1 MLNKFALSCLML
13 SCASIPHLHAE
24 TPLET
29 ALVKALRDAH
39 FEKVIDFG
47 AGNDSHPT
55 RAHLNIPAQTIAH
68 PPNVNVAVI
77 QFGADGRM
85 VDRAY
90 VLLSRDYPDGLVVP
104 LDDNLG
110 LSKVRLLRWDIER
123 SDGGT
128 FSSED
133 NHQLT
138 VKGWTNNPPLT
149 AADEL
154 VPARAN
160 APYQFMVP
168 YPASLFKSMVA
179 FHVLRMV
186 DAGKISLDTE
196 YTYTVTGAKP
206 ESRKIRNWMEPMI
219 TVSDNHSAAALVK
232 MFYDRNEIEPLN
244 REFRELNLGTL
255 QIDSVNPATG
265 RSWKTDRVTMT
276 AWDAA
281 RLFWI
286 FDGDPGAMWGD
297 AEGRP
302 VSAELLSDSS
312 RAFLKKLLSEQGFN
326 DALCTANFPGAKN
339 VRPGIPSR
347 VADRWINPTNGHVV
361 IVGEDFGIDIRPA
374 NAQAEVIYMHK
385 TGMTFNYAADAG
397 IVTSLPGKPFR
408 HYVVAIIANLGNR
421 YADEVFAT
429 RSTFPAFDS
438 VSPITYTQRI
448 PALGKAIDDAVTRL
462 SAAQK

>member
-1 MLNKFALSCLML
+1 MCNKYVLVVSGIIFAI
-13 SCASIPHLHAE
+13 ASNLYAE
-24 TPLET
+24 TPLES
-29 ALVKALRDAH
+29 ALLRAVRDAH

-47 AGNDSHPT
+47 AGNDSRPIKPH
-55 RAHLNIPAQTIAH
+55 TISQ

-77 QFGADGRM
+77 QFGPDGRM

-110 LSKVRLLRWDIER
+110 LSNVRLLRWDIER

-128 FSSED
+128 YSSVD

-154 VPARAN
+154 VPARTN

-186 DAGKISLDTE
+186 DAGKISLDAE
-196 YTYTVTGAKP
+196 YTYALTNAQP
-206 ESRKIRNWMEPMI
+206 ESHKIRDWMEPMI
-219 TVSDNHSAAALVK
+219 IQSDNHCAAALVK
-232 MFYDRNEIEPLN
+232 MFYDRYEIEALN
-244 REFRELNLGTL
+244 EEFRDLNLGTL
-255 QIDSVNPATG
+255 QIDSANPATG

-286 FDGDPGAMWGD
+286 FDGDPGAMWQD
-297 AEGRP
+297 ANHKP
-302 VSAELLSDSS
+302 VTAKLLSDSS
-312 RAFLKKLLSEQGFN
+312 RAFAKKLLSEQGFN
-326 DALCTANFPGAKN
+326 DALTTANFPGAKN
-339 VRPGIPSR
+339 VHAGIPSR
-347 VADRWINPTNGHVV
+347 VADRWINPTNGHV
-361 IVGEDFGIDIRPA
+361 IVAGEDYGVDIRAA
-374 NAQAEVIYMHK
+374 NTQAEVIYAHK
-385 TGMTFNYAADAG
+385 SGWTFNYGSDAG

-408 HYVVAIIANLGNR
+408 HYVVAIIANLGYR
-421 YADEVFAT
+421 YADEVFASRKT
-429 RSTFPAFDS
+429 LPALDS

-462 SAAQK
+462 SAAQKE

>member
-1 MLNKFALSCLML
+1 MSKKYAVFIWAIGLAFA
-13 SCASIPHLHAE
+13 ASLRAE

-29 ALVKALRDAH
+29 ALLQAVRDAH
-39 FEKVIDFG
+39 FERVIDFG
-47 AGNDSHPT
+47 AGNDSHPVK
-55 RAHLNIPAQTIAH
+55 AHVIAQPLNI
-68 PPNVNVAVI
+68 NVAVI

-90 VLLSRDYPDGLVVP
+90 VLLSRDYPDGLIVP

-110 LSKVRLLRWDIER
+110 TSKVRFRRWDIER

-128 FSSED
+128 YASDD
-133 NHQLT
+133 NHPLT

-149 AADEL
+149 EADDL
-154 VPARAN
+154 VPGRTN

-179 FHVLRMV
+179 FHTLRMV

-196 YTYTVTGAKP
+196 YTYAVTNAKP
-206 ESRKIRNWMEPMI
+206 ESRKIRDWMEPMI
-219 TVSDNHSAAALVK
+219 TVSDNYATSALLK
-232 MFYDRNEIEPLN
+232 MIYDRNEIDSLN

-265 RSWKTDRVTMT
+265 RGWKTDRVTMT

-286 FDGDPGAMWGD
+286 FDGGPGEMWQGVD
-297 AEGRP
+297 HQP
-302 VSAELLSDSS
+302 VTAKLLSDSS
-312 RAFLKKLLSEQGFN
+312 RSFVKKLLSEQGFN
-326 DALCTANFPGAKN
+326 DALTTANFPGAKN
-339 VRPGIPSR
+339 VRPGIPAR
-347 VADRWINPTNGHVV
+347 VAGRWINPTNGHVV
-361 IVGEDFGIDIRPA
+361 IVGEDYGVDIRSV
-374 NAQAEVIYMHK
+374 NVQAEVSYAHK
-385 TGMTFNYAADAG
+385 TGMTFNYGADAG

-408 HYVVAIIANLGNR
+408 HYVVALIGNLGNR

-429 RSTFPAFDS
+429 RATFPAFDS
-438 VSPITYTQRI
+438 VSPIVYTQRV